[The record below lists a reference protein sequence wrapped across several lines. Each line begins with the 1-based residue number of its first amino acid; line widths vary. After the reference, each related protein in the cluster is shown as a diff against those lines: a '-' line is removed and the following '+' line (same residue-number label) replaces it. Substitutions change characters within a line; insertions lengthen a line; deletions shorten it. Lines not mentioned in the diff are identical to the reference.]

1 MRALIFPLL
10 VALLIA
16 CSSGQDPP
24 PTPTP
29 RALTEVTA
37 QPAATTA
44 AGATPT
50 ATEVASEPT
59 AAPAATQPPAAP
71 TAVPTPSCAQAS
83 PQDVADTMQTLND
96 RIATAS
102 PIEQI
107 ALRASLSSLDRDSD
121 GQPDPGVCQSTLQAA
136 RLVASQP
143 APSRP

>member
-44 AGATPT
+44 GATPT

-59 AAPAATQPPAAP
+59 GAPAATQPPAAP